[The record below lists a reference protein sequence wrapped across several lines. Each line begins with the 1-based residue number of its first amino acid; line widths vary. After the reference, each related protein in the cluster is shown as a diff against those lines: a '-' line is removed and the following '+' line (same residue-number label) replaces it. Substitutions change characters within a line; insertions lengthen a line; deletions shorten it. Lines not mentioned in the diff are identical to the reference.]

1 MPLLTR
7 ISLAAD
13 IHWPGQPSTQKLAA
27 LSSGNF
33 TIDLLS
39 RFNLSCAS
47 FSSLAVSIVS
57 LTVFGPLFETNS
69 VRSVFLSSCH
79 LDANAS
85 QPSLYFFVLYDAN
98 NVKVESV
105 CVSCL
110 YKLSTLLSLA
120 CRVCR
125 AWWSSIGKDW
135 ITKRQYSVWTSFHNI
150 FICCI
155 IVFVFVSNV

>member
-1 MPLLTR
+1 MFQCVENCRRKTFQANAIVITR
-7 ISLAAD
+7 ISLAAN
-13 IHWPGQPSTQKLAA
+13 IHWPEQPSTQKLAA
-27 LSSGNF
+27 LFSGNF
-33 TIDLLS
+33 SLDLLS

-69 VRSVFLSSCH
+69 ARSVFLSSCH

-85 QPSLYFFVLYDAN
+85 QPSLYFFVSYDAN

-110 YKLSTLLSLA
+110 YKLFHPSFAGVSRLS
-120 CRVCR
+120 
-125 AWWSSIGKDW
+125 
-135 ITKRQYSVWTSFHNI
+135 SV
-150 FICCI
+150 
-155 IVFVFVSNV
+155 VE